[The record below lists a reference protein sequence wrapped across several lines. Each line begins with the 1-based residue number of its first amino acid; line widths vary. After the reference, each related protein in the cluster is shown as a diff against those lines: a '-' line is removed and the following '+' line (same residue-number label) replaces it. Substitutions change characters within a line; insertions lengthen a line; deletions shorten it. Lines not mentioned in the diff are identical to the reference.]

1 MTNLREATQMALDAL
16 ENNCLD
22 TPRREVQDALRAALA
37 QEEINAALD
46 RDDEIERLSDLIQ
59 EQDKKLAEY
68 EAQPKPVP
76 VAWMHEWNGDVQIN
90 NLPAECYGEHWTRT
104 PLYTAPPQRE
114 WQGLT
119 DEEIEDACWTEVD
132 QRLRSFT
139 RAIEAKL
146 KEKNT

>member
-1 MTNLREATQMALDAL
+1 MTDRLIRIKQYEQAADDKVSIGGIKWLRKWDVCIQCDSAEEAK
-16 ENNCLD
+16 
-22 TPRREVQDALRAALA
+22 ALRAALA
-37 QEEINAALD
+37 QPE
-46 RDDEIERLSDLIQ
+46 
-59 EQDKKLAEY
+59 
-68 EAQPKPVP
+68 P
-76 VAWMHEWNGDVQIN
+76 VAWIDTSGHPKHLKHLQSASERK
-90 NLPAECYGEHWTRT
+90 LYGELQ

>member
-1 MTNLREATQMALDAL
+1 MTNLREAAQMALDAL
-16 ENNCLD
+16 ENNCLG

-37 QEEINAALD
+37 QPEPEKKHALICPKCKAD
-46 RDDEIERLSDLIQ
+46 RLKVDCQ
-59 EQDKKLAEY
+59 
-68 EAQPKPVP
+68 
-76 VAWMHEWNGDVQIN
+76 GDRMQCG
-90 NLPAECYGEHWTRT
+90 LMGTA
-104 PLYTAPPQRE
+104 YTAPPQRE